1 MVWGRNEHMQY
12 ITVWDS
18 ISAAEIKLILNKILH
33 LYNWGSKR
41 FKFIEKYYQNIYNSV
56 KKKPV
61 PRLILHV

>member
-12 ITVWDS
+12 ITVWDR

-41 FKFIEKYYQNIYNSV
+41 FKFIEKY
-56 KKKPV
+56 
-61 PRLILHV
+61 